1 MKLIRLTVILCSVAV
16 LSLPSQAQKIRLLEG
31 DLSVLKGQTSMGA
44 QFTYEDMRVG
54 KFDKEED
61 YISNKVASYDKKE
74 PGRGETWAKEWVGD
88 RKSRYEP
95 KFKELFEKHSEM
107 TILPKAKYTLIF
119 KTNYT
124 EPGYNVGVMRH
135 SAEINAEVWIVETAN
150 PANVIAKLS
159 IEHAPGKDF
168 MGNDYDTGERIAESY
183 ASAGKALGKF
193 IRKKD

>member
-1 MKLIRLTVILCSVAV
+1 MKLIRLTITLCSIAL

-31 DLSVLKGQTSMGA
+31 NLSVLKGQTSIGT
-44 QFTYEDMRVG
+44 QYTYENMRVG

-61 YISNKVASYDKKE
+61 YVSNKIATYDKKE
-74 PGRGETWAKEWVGD
+74 PGRGETWAKQWVGD

-95 KFKELFEKHSEM
+95 KFEELFEKHSEM
-107 TILPKAKYTLIF
+107 TISAKAMYTLIF
-119 KTNYT
+119 KTTYI

-150 PANVIAKLS
+150 PTNVIAKLS

-168 MGNDYDTGERIAESY
+168 MGNDYDTGERITESY

-193 IRKKD
+193 IKKKD